1 MSANPD
7 PSALDSFILAA
18 SFLQS
23 LDKEHRDAYN
33 RVLRK
38 RPARIPPA
46 PQGYAIQESV
56 SYESPFFATKT
67 SVPFSCYS
75 ADRVLL
81 CESVAAEDLANA
93 LYIRVLWLHLNI
105 ACLIVAEVGLTPQ
118 ALLTCRVQPCII
130 GMKPLPHECFPLALA
145 ALRQAQ
151 AWSAEIKN
159 LPF

>member
-1 MSANPD
+1 MSEYEPPAI
-7 PSALDSFILAA
+7 DSFTLAA
-18 SFLQS
+18 SFLQT
-23 LDKEHRDAYN
+23 LDKEHRDAYS

-46 PQGYAIQESV
+46 PQGYAVQEDV
-56 SYESPFFATKT
+56 SFESTFFSAKAT
-67 SVPFSCYS
+67 VPFSCYS
-75 ADRVLL
+75 SDRVLL
-81 CESVAAEDLANA
+81 CESVDASDLSNA
-93 LYIRVLWLHLNI
+93 LYLRVLWLHLNI
-105 ACLIVAEVGLTPQ
+105 ACLLAAETGLTPQ

-151 AWSAEIKN
+151 AWAAEIRN

>member
-1 MSANPD
+1 MSEYEPPAI
-7 PSALDSFILAA
+7 DSFTLAA
-18 SFLQS
+18 SFLQM
-23 LDKEHRDAYN
+23 LDKEHHDAYT

-46 PQGYAIQESV
+46 PQGYVLQENV
-56 SYESPFFATKT
+56 SFESPFFSAKA

-81 CESVAAEDLANA
+81 CESVDAADLSNA
-93 LYIRVLWLHLNI
+93 LYLRVLWLHLNI
-105 ACLIVAEVGLTPQ
+105 ACLLAAETGLTPQ
-118 ALLTCRVQPCII
+118 ALLTCRVQPCIF

-145 ALRQAQ
+145 ALRQSQ
-151 AWSAEIKN
+151 AWAAEIIN

>member
-1 MSANPD
+1 MSVYEP
-7 PSALDSFILAA
+7 PVIDSFSLAA
-18 SFLQS
+18 AFLQT
-23 LDKEHRDAYN
+23 LDKEHSDAYT

-38 RPARIPPA
+38 RPTRIPPA
-46 PQGYAIQESV
+46 PQGYALQENV
-56 SYESPFFATKT
+56 SYESPFFAANT

-75 ADRVLL
+75 DDRVLL
-81 CESVAAEDLANA
+81 CESVDAEDLANA

-145 ALRQAQ
+145 AIRQAQ
-151 AWSAEIKN
+151 AWAAEIRN

>member
-1 MSANPD
+1 MAAEPA
-7 PSALDSFILAA
+7 ALDSFVLAA
-18 SFLQS
+18 SFLQL
-23 LDKEHRDAYN
+23 LDKANRDAYLS
-33 RVLRK
+33 VLRK

-46 PQGYAIQESV
+46 PQGYALQEDV
-56 SYESPFFATKT
+56 SFESPFFSAKA

-81 CESVAAEDLANA
+81 CEAVDAEDIANA

-151 AWSAEIKN
+151 AWAAEIKN

>member
-1 MSANPD
+1 MSDYEPPAI
-7 PSALDSFILAA
+7 DSFTLAA
-18 SFLQS
+18 SFLQM
-23 LDKEHRDAYN
+23 LDKEHHDAYT

-38 RPARIPPA
+38 RPARIPSA
-46 PQGYAIQESV
+46 PQGYAIQENV
-56 SYESPFFATKT
+56 SYDSPFFAAST

-81 CESVAAEDLANA
+81 CESVDAADLANT

-130 GMKPLPHECFPLALA
+130 GMKPLPHECLPLALA

-151 AWSAEIKN
+151 AWAAEIRN